1 VRNNGQG
8 HQVQELGSRHSRA
21 CAQTVPAHALPLST
35 LSAVKGV
42 VQRSS
47 SRPRMRAG
55 PSQAARALH
64 FQAGDRHAA

>member
-21 CAQTVPAHALPLST
+21 CAQTVPAYALPLST

-42 VQRSS
+42 VRV
-47 SRPRMRAG
+47 
-55 PSQAARALH
+55 L
-64 FQAGDRHAA
+64 FV